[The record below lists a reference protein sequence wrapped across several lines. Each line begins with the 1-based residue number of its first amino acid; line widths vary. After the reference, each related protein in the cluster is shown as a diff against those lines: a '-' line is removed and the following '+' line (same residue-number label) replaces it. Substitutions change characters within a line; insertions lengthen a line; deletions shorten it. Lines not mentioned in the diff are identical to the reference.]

1 MEPTLSKQVPGHEG
15 FSLNKVTREIDIET
29 RDGLNLHGWQV
40 EAQGGQPRGNLI
52 ILHGMKDY
60 SERYLDFAHKLSQVG
75 YQVFAFDMRGF
86 GRSDGE
92 RNYFA
97 HIEDNQDDLN
107 RAFKAFKKYDNN
119 QPWFIMGHS
128 AGGNIIARYA
138 IDNQIQLDGFILTAP
153 FLKRMPD
160 LNDFLVG
167 ALKVVDLVAPHAK
180 MIDLPDKNF
189 SKDSAVVRDLAKDPL
204 INHDK
209 LPARTGLQFIKNAEY
224 IEDNRSV
231 VNIPFLVLHGE
242 NDLINNIEGSREF
255 FDKTKNIPGKE
266 LKTYPGLFHDIHH
279 EPEQAQVQND
289 IITWL
294 NAMTT
299 KH

>member
-15 FSLNKVTREIDIET
+15 FSLNQVTREIDIES
-29 RDGLNLHGWQV
+29 RDGLSLHGWQV
-40 EAQGGQPRGNLI
+40 EAQGGETRGNI
-52 ILHGMKDY
+52 IIVHGMKDY

-97 HIEDNQDDLN
+97 NIEDNEDDLD
-107 RAFKAFKKYDNN
+107 RAFKAFQKYDNN
-119 QPWFIMGHS
+119 QPWFILGHS
-128 AGGNIIARYA
+128 AGGNISARYA
-138 IDNQIQLDGFILTAP
+138 IDNQIKLDGFILTAP

-160 LNDFLVG
+160 LNDFVLG
-167 ALKVVDLVAPHAK
+167 ALKVVNFVAPHAK

-189 SKDSAVVRDLAKDPL
+189 SKDPTVVSALVKDPL

-224 IEDNRSV
+224 IEDNCTV

-255 FDKTKNIPGKE
+255 FNKTKNIPGKE
-266 LKTYPGLFHDIHH
+266 LKTYPGLYHDILH
-279 EPEQAQVQND
+279 EPEKARIEDD
-289 IITWL
+289 IIVWL
-294 NAMTT
+294 NTMTT